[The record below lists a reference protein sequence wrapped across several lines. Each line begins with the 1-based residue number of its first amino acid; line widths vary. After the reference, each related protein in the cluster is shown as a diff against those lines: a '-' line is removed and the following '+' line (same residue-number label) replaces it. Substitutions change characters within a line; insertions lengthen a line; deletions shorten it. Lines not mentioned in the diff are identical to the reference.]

1 MDDLYTDPNI
11 AVDAIYQPETGGA
24 AQSVKVLLR
33 RPDQLGTFG
42 ETRLVAGAV
51 LIEVRQSEIPEPQEG
66 DAFVING
73 MSYVV
78 QGQPMADATRLLWSI
93 EARQETP

>member
-42 ETRLVAGAV
+42 ETVPAV
-51 LIEVRQSEIPEPQEG
+51 SGFSLPNVSVR
-66 DAFVING
+66 
-73 MSYVV
+73 
-78 QGQPMADATRLLWSI
+78 
-93 EARQETP
+93 